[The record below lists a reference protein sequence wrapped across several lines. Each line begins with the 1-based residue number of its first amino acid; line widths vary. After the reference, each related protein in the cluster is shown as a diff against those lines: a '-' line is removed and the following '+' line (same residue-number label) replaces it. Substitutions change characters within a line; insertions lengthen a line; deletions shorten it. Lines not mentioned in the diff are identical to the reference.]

1 MTRLIRS
8 TAIALGLIVASQI
21 MAGPSP
27 AAAQDYPARNVT
39 IVNPFAPGGGTDL
52 LARMLAG
59 KLEQRLG
66 KAFLIENKTGA
77 GSIIAA
83 VAVQKAPPDGYTLL
97 MAPSPTMA
105 VNVSLYKSLPYDPL
119 ADFVPLAL
127 LAQTPFVLI
136 VNPDLP
142 VKSVTELIAYAK
154 ANPSKLTFASAGPG
168 VPHHLFM
175 ELFKSVTGIEATHVP
190 YRGSLPA
197 LNDVIAGHIPMMFC
211 DLGPAAGAL
220 EAGKVRPLGIS
231 SKFRV
236 PSYPDIPPINEAGVP
251 GFDAVSWQMIVAP
264 AKTPRPI
271 VDKLH
276 SELLSILATQDAKEQ
291 IVKYGFLPIG
301 SPSVEGLQQFVR
313 SEIERWGKV
322 VRDAGFAGT
331 Q

>member
-1 MTRLIRS
+1 MARLRPPLWFL
-8 TAIALGLIVASQI
+8 AACLLVA
-21 MAGPSP
+21 ATEPGR
-27 AAAQDYPARNVT
+27 AQDYPTRTVT
-39 IVNPFAPGGGTDL
+39 IVNPFAAGGGTDL
-52 LARMLAG
+52 LARMLAQ

-66 KAFLIENKTGA
+66 KSFVIENKTGA

-83 VAVQKAPPDGYTLL
+83 VAVQKAAPDGHTLL

-105 VNVSLYKSLPYDPL
+105 VNVSLYKTLPYDPL
-119 ADFVPLAL
+119 GDFIPLAL
-127 LAQTPFVLI
+127 LAQTPFVLM
-136 VNPDLP
+136 VNPSLP

-154 ANPSKLTFASAGPG
+154 ENPGKLTFASVGPG

-175 ELFKSVTGIEATHVP
+175 ELFKSMTGIRMSHAP

-197 LNDVIAGHIPMMFC
+197 LNDVVAGHIPLMFC

-236 PSYPDIPPINEAGVP
+236 PSYPDIPPISEAGVP

-291 IVKYGFLPIG
+291 IVKYGFVPID

-322 VRDAGFAGT
+322 VRDAGFAGS

>member
-1 MTRLIRS
+1 MALLRLSLWILLAWVLA
-8 TAIALGLIVASQI
+8 TPIA
-21 MAGPSP
+21 P
-27 AAAQDYPARNVT
+27 AQDYPTRTVT

-52 LARMLAG
+52 LARMLAQ

-66 KAFLIENKTGA
+66 KSFVIENKTGA

-83 VAVQKAPPDGYTLL
+83 VAVQKAAPDGHTLL

-119 ADFVPLAL
+119 ADFIPLAL
-127 LAQTPFVLI
+127 IAQTPFVLM

-154 ANPSKLTFASAGPG
+154 ANPGKLTFASVGPG

-175 ELFKSVTGIEATHVP
+175 ELFKSMTGVQMSHVP

-197 LNDVIAGHIPMMFC
+197 LNDVIAGHVPLMFC

-220 EAGKVRPLGIS
+220 AGRQGPPARHLVAVPRRRLSRHPADRRGRRPGLRGGVLADDRGARQDS
-231 SKFRV
+231 A
-236 PSYPDIPPINEAGVP
+236 PDRRPAESRTDRHPGHAGRQ
-251 GFDAVSWQMIVAP
+251 GANRQIRLRSDRQSIGRGP
-264 AKTPRPI
+264 A
-271 VDKLH
+271 
-276 SELLSILATQDAKEQ
+276 AF
-291 IVKYGFLPIG
+291 VK
-301 SPSVEGLQQFVR
+301 
-313 SEIERWGKV
+313 SEIARWGKV
-322 VRDAGFAGT
+322 VQQAGLTGT

>member
-1 MTRLIRS
+1 MSRLRL
-8 TAIALGLIVASQI
+8 AFGLL
-21 MAGPSP
+21 
-27 AAAQDYPARNVT
+27 AACLAAAPLAQAQDYPSHTVT

-52 LARMLAG
+52 LARMVAQ

-66 KAFLIENKTGA
+66 KSVVIENKTGA

-83 VAVQKAPPDGYTLL
+83 VAVQKSAPDGHTLL

-105 VNVSLYKSLPYDPL
+105 VNVSLYKNLPYDPL
-119 ADFVPLAL
+119 NDFIPLAL

-142 VKSVTELIAYAK
+142 VKSVADLVAYAK
-154 ANPSKLTFASAGPG
+154 ANPGKLTFASVGPG

-175 ELFKSVTGIEATHVP
+175 EVFKSMTGVQMGHAP

-197 LNDVIAGHIPMMFC
+197 LNDVVGGHIQLMFC
-211 DLGPAAGAL
+211 DLGPAAGAIA
-220 EAGKVRPLGIS
+220 AGKVRPLGIS
-231 SKFRV
+231 STFRV
-236 PSYPDIPPINEAGVP
+236 AEYPNIPPLSEAGVP

-271 VDKLH
+271 VDRLH
-276 SELLSILATQDAKEQ
+276 SELVSILATQDAKDQ
-291 IVKYGFLPIG
+291 ITKSGFLPIDN
-301 SPSVEGLQQFVR
+301 PSVEGLQAFVK
-313 SEIERWGKV
+313 SETERWGKV
-322 VRDAGFAGT
+322 VRAAGFAGS